1 MNDAARTDWS
11 LCGHLAAPGPA
22 RPLLPIIAPV
32 MLEAGFFPVRIRMT
46 GEAGKMTL
54 QIMAEDDSGALRI
67 EDCETISHAL
77 SAVLD
82 VENPISGA
90 YALEISSPGLA
101 RPLTRPVDFERWA
114 GYEAKLEVTQA
125 IDGQRRFRGTLDGY
139 LDDEARLETLLDG
152 FDTPQIL
159 GFALGQISEARLVP
173 DEADLT
179 ASLRAGKGRSKG
191 NSGKTGKSSKGRAAT
206 PRNA

>member
-1 MNDAARTDWS
+1 MDEAARTHWS
-11 LCGHLAAPGPA
+11 LCGHLVAPGPA
-22 RPLLPIIAPV
+22 RPLLPIVTPV
-32 MLEAGFFPVRIRMT
+32 LLDVGFYPVRIRMT

-54 QIMAEDDSGALRI
+54 QIMAEDETGALRI

-90 YALEISSPGLA
+90 YALEVSSPGLA

-125 IDGQRRFRGTLDGY
+125 VDGQRRFRGTLDGY
-139 LDDEARLETLLDG
+139 QDDEARLETLPDG
-152 FDTPQIL
+152 YDSPQIL
-159 GFALGQISEARLVP
+159 GFALAQISEARLVP
-173 DEADLT
+173 DDADLT
-179 ASLRAGKGRSKG
+179 ASLRAGKGRSKS
-191 NSGKTGKSSKGRAAT
+191 NRGKSSKGRAAT
-206 PRNA
+206 PRNAS